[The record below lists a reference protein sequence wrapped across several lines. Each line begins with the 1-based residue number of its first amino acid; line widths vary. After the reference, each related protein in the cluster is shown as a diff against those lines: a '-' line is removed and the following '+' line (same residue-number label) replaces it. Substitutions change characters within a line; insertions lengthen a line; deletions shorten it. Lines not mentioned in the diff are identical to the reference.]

1 MRNGSTAKSDVGSM
15 KHLLGGGFVFI
26 KSVKESTLK
35 YKKYN
40 QTQTHTPFPSLRDLL
55 SLSSSSSLRCS
66 ACLGFLPS
74 KKKKKFHKGDTKQ
87 AADRQE
93 RHLYNISVE
102 SQHRGRLSTDM
113 SQHLMQ
119 DQVDCVQPTH
129 WPLAFIFPDTWAL
142 SWFSVVIITVFLSCR
157 EEFSQS
163 CVFQQQTPSED
174 FLSSKDGN
182 PHENSQQSCSE
193 FLGMDLVRF
202 KDPKAASNK
211 STIRSSLRKTSR
223 SAKKTRTNR
232 LHSFEMPNIFQWQAG
247 AQLLHVVRVRN
258 VSFCELFWSFM

>member
-74 KKKKKFHKGDTKQ
+74 KKKKSFTKETQNKLLTDRKGT
-87 AADRQE
+87 
-93 RHLYNISVE
+93 YITSVW
-102 SQHRGRLSTDM
+102 SP
-113 SQHLMQ
+113 Q